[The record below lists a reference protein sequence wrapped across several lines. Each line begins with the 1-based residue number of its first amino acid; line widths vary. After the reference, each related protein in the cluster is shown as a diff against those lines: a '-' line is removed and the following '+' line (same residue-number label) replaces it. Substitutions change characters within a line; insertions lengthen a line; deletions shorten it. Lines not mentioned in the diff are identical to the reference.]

1 MMQDLDKV
9 AGQAL
14 QKIVL
19 QKTLCEKTMICQIK
33 YIALASKHF
42 TPVPKQRLKSSC
54 SEAEVTK
61 YFL

>member
-33 YIALASKHF
+33 YIALAYKH
-42 TPVPKQRLKSSC
+42 PKQRLKSSC

>member
-1 MMQDLDKV
+1 MMTDLEKL
-9 AGQAL
+9 AGPAL

-33 YIALASKHF
+33 YIALAYKH
-42 TPVPKQRLKSSC
+42 PVPKQRLKSSC